1 MPFWKRT
8 PQPSEVEQLCNTIRD
23 LAKEVI
29 AQSAANGQLTQK
41 LLAALSEKDAQIR
54 SVLDS
59 QFQQR
64 VTVFPPRPQPPSYP
78 GNIQDLN
85 DVSEMSEESAKE
97 LIDQVNANY
106 KNATD
111 RMEEE
116 FKKEFLS
123 IATEHEEDHR

>member
-64 VTVFPPRPQPPSYP
+64 VTLFPPRPQPVIAPE
-78 GNIQDLN
+78 DLEHLS
-85 DVSEMSEESAKE
+85 DVTEMSEQATKEALEQSDRGYQQATVELKSALGEE
-97 LIDQVNANY
+97 LAEIM
-106 KNATD
+106 
-111 RMEEE
+111 R
-116 FKKEFLS
+116 
-123 IATEHEEDHR
+123 EHEEAHR